1 MPDVEA
7 IEVAEAQLDQFIER
21 RSKAKDK
28 ANADAD
34 SWRISE
40 YQRKNKRREH
50 NRLLWIDHYATLAE
64 TLALRSAEYQ
74 RRARALEGG
83 E

>member
-1 MPDVEA
+1 VDKLES
-7 IEVAEAQLDQFIER
+7 ELDRLIER

-34 SWRISE
+34 SWRISG
-40 YQRKNKRREH
+40 YQRQKKIREA
-50 NRLLWIDHYATLAE
+50 NRVLWIRYYADLAE
-64 TLALRSAEYQ
+64 SFALRSAEFQ
-74 RRARALEGG
+74 RRARALEGL